1 MDCYCYIC
9 IRVSYNLQVRVWLA
23 VPRFYVKELREFHG
37 TAELNKKYM
46 KTKILSLLVVLMS
59 IWSGNV
65 ALAQFT
71 SDKVLIYVKA
81 GIEPSKALLGH
92 VEVIGYLS
100 DEDVICNMCTDADGI
115 RKTISSHPSYFKSPY
130 NLPDK
135 SCDLNKGYSAPKWC
149 QYNSTASTSKYR
161 VYSGYESP
169 SRNVWGQYF
178 EGGTKNW
185 AFSKDGK
192 KLIFWVSGKE
202 DNRITFLLTEL
213 SEFDPST
220 SSSSSYDFLE

>member
-1 MDCYCYIC
+1 MLHPYAFAGDPF
-9 IRVSYNLQVRVWLA
+9 QVRVWFA
-23 VPRFYVKELREFHG
+23 VPRFYVKGLRVFHA

-59 IWSGNV
+59 TWSGNV

-81 GIEPSKALLGH
+81 DIEPSKALNGQAI
-92 VEVIGYLS
+92 VIGYFS
-100 DEDVICNMCTDADGI
+100 DEDEIRNMSTDANSI

-130 NLPDK
+130 NLPDYC
-135 SCDLNKGYSAPKWC
+135 SDLSIGYIAPQWC

-161 VYSGYESP
+161 VYSGHERSG
-169 SRNVWGQYF
+169 RNAWGQYS

-192 KLIFWVSGKE
+192 KLIFWISGKE
-202 DNRITFLLTEL
+202 DNRTIYLLTGL

-220 SSSSSYDFLE
+220 SSSSNYDFLE